1 MPFEL
6 DVVKNVLR
14 VSGLNLRYVEKT
26 GSTNADLL
34 CDGATKR
41 GDVLIA
47 GSQTKGRGRMDRRFA
62 SPDGGLY
69 MSVMLNPESSEEAL
83 LITPRAAVAVA
94 RAIENVSGKQAGI
107 KWVNDIFI
115 DGKKISG
122 ILAEARGGERLDVV
136 LGIGINV
143 SAAPEGMESIAGA
156 IFETPPAYAR
166 EILAAE
172 ILNEFF
178 CGGYNV
184 YEEYTGR
191 CIVLNQNITVTQGA
205 ASYAARAVAIDSA
218 FRLVVELSDGI
229 RRTLDSGEI
238 SVRL

>member
-34 CDGATKR
+34 CDGSAKR
-41 GDVLIA
+41 GNVLIA

-62 SPDGGLY
+62 SPEGGLY
-69 MSVMLNPESSEEAL
+69 MSVMLNPESAEEAL

-94 RAIENVSGKQAGI
+94 RAIENVSGRKTGI

-115 DGKKISG
+115 DGKKVCG

-178 CGGYNV
+178 AADTTFMRNILAV
-184 YEEYTGR
+184 
-191 CIVLNQNITVTQGA
+191 VL
-205 ASYAARAVAIDSA
+205 
-218 FRLVVELSDGI
+218 F
-229 RRTLDSGEI
+229 
-238 SVRL
+238 